1 MPKTH
6 TVYDAMAF
14 PPHVHREYP
23 KHLRPRG
30 AEGPTVVVLSE
41 EEELAALLEA
51 DASRAADPAETPA
64 ANKPKETR
72 R

>member
-30 AEGPTVVVLSE
+30 ADGPVIVVRSE

-51 DASRAADPAETPA
+51 DASRAADPADKPA
-64 ANKPKETR
+64 VRPKETR

>member
-14 PPHVHREYP
+14 PPYVHREYP
-23 KHLRPRG
+23 KHVHPD
-30 AEGPTVVVLSE
+30 GPCGRVVVLNDAD
-41 EEELAALLEA
+41 EELAFLLEQE
-51 DASRAADPAETPA
+51 RAAAKAPGV
-64 ANKPKETR
+64 KEAR

>member
-23 KHLRPRG
+23 KHVHP
-30 AEGPTVVVLSE
+30 EGLSGRVVVLNDAD
-41 EEELAALLEA
+41 EELAFLLEQ
-51 DASRAADPAETPA
+51 ETA
-64 ANKPKETR
+64 KEPMEKR